1 MQRLKRRAFPLGLV
15 WSVGSG
21 KSAFSSTH
29 PVLIPPFS
37 SSSLLSPSWKI
48 LSLYILIL
56 IRYEWSLGLGEPCFG
71 IDIKTKKATFF
82 DDGNTK
88 INTTTWEQC
97 GTALAGLLSL
107 KELPEDENDKS
118 ATVSSW
124 KNKPFYIS
132 SFLVSQRE
140 MLDSVHRVMGTTDAD
155 WEITF
160 EKSDERYA
168 KGLADLKQGQR
179 LGFARA
185 MYSRNF
191 YPNGDGDYESRRGLD
206 NEKIGLQKGDL
217 DTATKKTIE
226 LVGTGWNPFGG
237 VN

>member
-1 MQRLKRRAFPLGLV
+1 LNLSIPL
-15 WSVGSG
+15 
-21 KSAFSSTH
+21 
-29 PVLIPPFS
+29 
-37 SSSLLSPSWKI
+37 
-48 LSLYILIL
+48 L

-71 IDIKTKKATFF
+71 IEIKTKKATFF

-124 KNKPFYIS
+124 KNEPFYIS

-206 NEKIGLQKGDL
+206 NERIGLQKSDL